1 MQAIFEIVGAEDF
14 SDIVVA
20 GGLKVS
26 RNDIDSPKTGRSK
39 MNAKMHRKRLAIK
52 RKLSVTCLRM
62 NNARMAAL
70 ADALM
75 PETIKVRFIDPYSG
89 GVAVEKE
96 FYGSS
101 VESTTLVTIGDDV
114 YWDGTTFNLIE
125 V

>member
-39 MNAKMHRKRLAIK
+39 MNAKMHRRRLAIK

-75 PETIKVRFIDPYSG
+75 PEIIQVRFIDPYSG
-89 GVAVEKE
+89 GVAVVKE
-96 FYGSS
+96 FYGST